1 MRFFLFQFWYEPFC
15 LPLCSPLTPL
25 HVDLLRIGHTRPD
38 LNAESLET
46 AKPDW
51 EVYCAKVADS
61 IVEKQ
66 DPERLLQVRSKL
78 YELLSHCIPP
88 VIILKVRSPFAQ
100 SCRVRCKQGC
110 VC

>member
-1 MRFFLFQFWYEPFC
+1 M
-15 LPLCSPLTPL
+15 

>member
-1 MRFFLFQFWYEPFC
+1 M
-15 LPLCSPLTPL
+15 
-25 HVDLLRIGHTRPD
+25 GHTRPD

-88 VIILKVRSPFAQ
+88 VIILKVRSSLAQ
-100 SCRVRCKQGC
+100 SCRARCKKAACADEIAFARISAADDHRAIGGSSRRSA
-110 VC
+110 